1 LPVPVLLTNGD
12 QRSALAVARS
22 LHARGVEV
30 LALAPGTGGYA
41 SRTRA
46 LREVVVAP
54 RSDADPRGFLEAVR
68 EVVRRRGIGLVV
80 PISDEDLLALDAARA
95 HFGDVRLAM
104 AAGESLRLVLDKRAN
119 LDLAALHGVPVPREF
134 RLQHHDQLPE
144 MIAQLGWPIVMKRAG
159 SPLDPR
165 VPHCPV
171 RVRVLRDRAALEA
184 ALDALPPGT
193 PFPLFQEFVAGEAYN
208 LVCMA
213 IRGEVVAIHQYQSL
227 RTWEGCGVLRRTV
240 PADVL
245 LEAHARRLLRA
256 LDWDGVAH
264 VGFFS
269 DARTGRTG
277 YMEVNGRF
285 WGSTQASVDAGWDF
299 PWWVY
304 RWFVDGERPQVPPL
318 RGGSET
324 VWRYGDLQS
333 LVGYLRGG
341 ASPTPGAEPGPR
353 GAIRDFV
360 QGWFRGARSETFRWD
375 DPGPGLQDA
384 RQALGDAWRL
394 AARTIGRPRPPQ
406 AAPQTP
412 AISIALA
419 RTVLQRL
426 RQAGEAAVAAPPQA
440 RPGTR
445 EAAAPW
451 EASRPAEALPA
462 RRTGRSATGG

>member
-1 LPVPVLLTNGD
+1 MPVPVLLTNGD

-22 LHARGVEV
+22 LHARGIEV
-30 LALAPGTGGYA
+30 LALAPDRGGYA

-54 RSDADPRGFLEAVR
+54 RSDADPRAFLEAVR
-68 EVVRRRGIGLVV
+68 DVVRRRGIGLVV
-80 PISDEDLLALDAARA
+80 PISDEDLLALDAARGS
-95 HFGDVRLAM
+95 FGDVRLAM
-104 AAGESLRLVLDKRAN
+104 APSESLRLVLDKRAN

-134 RLQHHDQLPE
+134 RLQHRDQLPE
-144 MIAQLGWPIVMKRAG
+144 MIAQLGWPIVLKRPG

-165 VPHCPV
+165 VPHCPI
-171 RVRVLRDRAALEA
+171 RVRVLHDRGALEA
-184 ALDALPPGT
+184 ALDALPPGA

-285 WGSTQASVDAGWDF
+285 WGSTQVSVDAGWDF

-304 RWFVDGERPQVPPL
+304 RWFVDGERPEVPAL

-333 LVGYLRGG
+333 LIGYLRGG
-341 ASPTPGAEPGPR
+341 ASPTPGADPGAR

-360 QGWFRGARSETFRWD
+360 GGWFRGARSETFRWN
-375 DPGPGLQDA
+375 DPGPGLLDA
-384 RQALGDAWRL
+384 RRMLEDASRL
-394 AARTIGRPRPPQ
+394 AARALGRPPPPKASTQ
-406 AAPQTP
+406 PP
-412 AISIALA
+412 AVTVALA

-426 RQAGEAAVAAPPQA
+426 RQAAESAPATTSDA
-440 RPGTR
+440 RPGTGGAR
-445 EAAAPW
+445 AAPSPSPSP
-451 EASRPAEALPA
+451 SRPAAASLA
-462 RRTGRSATGG
+462 GQ